1 MPITPTL
8 TTPPTYSAVQI
19 TMANAAEVVT
29 LLGELYASHSVESSC
44 APVQVDGTADWQ
56 VTIHQPGYGEQRG
69 NLHDWIVTGQSLPF
83 GSVVLVYPEAVFAST
98 FTVPAGS

>member
-29 LLGELYASHSVESSC
+29 LLASLHQDGVQSSC
-44 APVQVDGTADWQ
+44 EPIIVDDGANWQ
-56 VTIHQPGYGEQRG
+56 VTITQPGYNAQIG
-69 NLHDWIVTGQSLPF
+69 NLNDWIVTGQSLPF
-83 GSVVLVYPEAVFAST
+83 GPVVLVYPESVFDST
-98 FTVPAGS
+98 FTVAS

>member
-1 MPITPTL
+1 MAITPTL

-29 LLGELYASHSVESSC
+29 LLGDLYATHGIQSSC
-44 APVQVDGTADWQ
+44 EPVNVGGVANWQ
-56 VTIHQPGYGEQRG
+56 VTVFQPNYNEQTG

-83 GSVVLVYPEAVFAST
+83 GPVVLVYPESVFAST
-98 FTVPAGS
+98 FTVAS